1 MGQTFQSVRDR
12 QDHPSGAA
20 PPGTPA
26 GMPVILN
33 SDSDVVTSL
42 EESKK
47 PNIARRALVLYGIA
61 AFVSL
66 IGLADSIYL
75 TVEHLSGRS
84 VRCTIV
90 RGCSE
95 VLSSPYASVRGVPLA
110 LVGAIAYFTVFSL
123 ATLAAFGYKSTA
135 RLLPIVV
142 GIMFFTT
149 LWLFYLQAFV
159 IKAFCQFCL
168 LSALVTLVLTV
179 LTFLAR
185 RLDRV

>member
-1 MGQTFQSVRDR
+1 MV
-12 QDHPSGAA
+12 
-20 PPGTPA
+20 
-26 GMPVILN
+26 N
-33 SDSDVVTSL
+33 SL
-42 EESKK
+42 AESNE
-47 PNIARRALVLYGIA
+47 PNHARRTLVRYGFA

-66 IGLADSIYL
+66 IGLVDSIYL

-90 RGCSE
+90 KGCSE
-95 VLSSPYASVRGVPLA
+95 VLSSPYASVRGIPLA

-142 GIMFFTT
+142 GIMFLTA

-179 LTFLAR
+179 LIFLAR
-185 RLDRV
+185 GRERV